1 MDATTFAIV
10 ISTLIPRVIVFA
22 IALFAIYWVIRKA
35 IRDELKSLERGD
47 TKSPLQSNAD

>member
-10 ISTLIPRVIVFA
+10 ISALIPRVIVFA

-35 IRDELKSLERGD
+35 IRDELKSLERGE
-47 TKSPLQSNAD
+47 TKNSPHNNAD